1 MFVLHKHRA
10 LTAARWFAHRKG
22 CPEAKAQLRLL
33 FIVVSRDPN
42 LSQRSPA
49 GRVEQK
55 PGPVAAYR
63 PPVLRGLFLARLI
76 DLFVTQAIK
85 NEKKKSTKN
94 KTKNAHKK
102 CFVTN
107 TNILKPKRH
116 PKSFLYQFYIVLVFM
131 TGGQV
136 YWACFVV
143 CSIALV
149 HHKYPALPKATCQG
163 NYSPI
168 LYHIFFHF
176 G

>member
-1 MFVLHKHRA
+1 MFVMHKHRA

-85 NEKKKSTKN
+85 NEKKRKINKKQNQKCTQEMLCHKN
-94 KTKNAHKK
+94 QYFEAET
-102 CFVTN
+102 
-107 TNILKPKRH
+107 P
-116 PKSFLYQFYIVLVFM
+116 SQVF
-131 TGGQV
+131 
-136 YWACFVV
+136 FI
-143 CSIALV
+143 S
-149 HHKYPALPKATCQG
+149 
-163 NYSPI
+163 I
-168 LYHIFFHF
+168 LYFSRFCDRRPSILSLFCRMLHCLSSSQIPSPPEGHMP